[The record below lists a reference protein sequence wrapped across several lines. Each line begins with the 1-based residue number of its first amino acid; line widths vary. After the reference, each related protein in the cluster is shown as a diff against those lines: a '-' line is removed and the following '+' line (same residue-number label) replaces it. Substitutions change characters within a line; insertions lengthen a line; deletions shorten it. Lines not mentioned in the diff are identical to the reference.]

1 MKNTFAVTIT
11 LLLALTLAGSVTG
24 YRIATTPHEEKA
36 AETSSQTSTQ
46 EAAADAS
53 DAATAQV
60 PPEQAPSANVAA
72 TGAAGAPGALG
83 DVKPDE
89 AGGTTSGPNGAVA
102 RPGGQLGGEG
112 APAQNAEQA
121 QAGTPTDPD
130 TRSNE
135 QAATGNPPAATAVA
149 AEVQGDSSTG
159 QELYA
164 GNCAGCHGADGG
176 GGVGANLKLAD
187 GPKSWT
193 QQQFHTVLREGKLPD
208 GKELN
213 NIMPRFSDSQL
224 TDADIANIFAYV
236 KTF

>member
-11 LLLALTLAGSVTG
+11 LLLALTLAGSFAG

-36 AETSSQTSTQ
+36 AETSSQTTTQ
-46 EAAADAS
+46 EATADAS
-53 DAATAQV
+53 AAATAQV
-60 PPEQAPSANVAA
+60 PPEQAPSADVAA
-72 TGAAGAPGALG
+72 TGAAGAPGAQG
-83 DVKPDE
+83 DVKQKE

-102 RPGGQLGGEG
+102 RPGGELSGGG
-112 APAQNAEQA
+112 APAGDAGQA
-121 QAGTPTDPD
+121 TAGTPTEPD
-130 TRSNE
+130 TASNE
-135 QAATGNPPAATAVA
+135 QSATGNPPAATAVA
-149 AEVQGDSSTG
+149 AETQGDSSAG

-164 GNCAGCHGADGG
+164 SNCSGCHGADGG
-176 GGVGANLKLAD
+176 GGVGANLKLPD

-193 QQQFHTVLREGKLPD
+193 QQQFHTVLREGKLPN

-213 NIMPRFSDSQL
+213 NIMPRFSESQL